1 MDEAPRPTE
10 PRVLVVEDDPD
21 QGHFIQL
28 LLENEGLAAHHAPN
42 GAAALAALQ
51 DGTFEAVVSDIQMP
65 LLDGY
70 QLCRLIKDAPS
81 LAGVPVIL
89 LTSFQEPGRR
99 FWARICGADLFLPKQ
114 AIPTELGRR
123 VRELLQNP
131 PTPGLRNPSVEIR
144 RGDLNLDRVHHLL
157 GQALENRLR
166 ENALRGAVTDL
177 SRHYQDPDRLVED
190 FLRLVQDLVGG
201 GLAYLFCPGQVE
213 HRLHLL
219 GSRHHLDV
227 LGPELAARF
236 CQGEVPLQVAA
247 ALAETD
253 ELAPPFATLELELP
267 LWGHSLSSPACW
279 GCLAPQANL
288 DRAGAELRII
298 TEEFKPLFA
307 GSQTLVHLG
316 LSNAQLLEADLRKT
330 RLLDTLSHELR
341 APITAIRLREDL
353 ILEGA
358 ETLPPE
364 AHRLLKA
371 NQHIFERLHR
381 MLNGFLQLE
390 RIQQGAVR
398 LELEPLDLCAFL
410 QDQLDDLQMLCAPKG
425 LQLTLDAPAPCV
437 IWADGDRVVQC
448 LINLVTNAIAHSP
461 EGGRIRVALM
471 ENGTHGCIRVQDEGP
486 GVPEA
491 FQASLFQPF
500 QQQVRA
506 RPDSVGLGLAITQ
519 ALVQA
524 MGGRIRYLR
533 LPGEGACFQL
543 EFTLQAAPPPEE
555 DPMLG

>member
-1 MDEAPRPTE
+1 
-10 PRVLVVEDDPD
+10 
-21 QGHFIQL
+21 
-28 LLENEGLAAHHAPN
+28 
-42 GAAALAALQ
+42 
-51 DGTFEAVVSDIQMP
+51 
-65 LLDGY
+65 
-70 QLCRLIKDAPS
+70 
-81 LAGVPVIL
+81 
-89 LTSFQEPGRR
+89 
-99 FWARICGADLFLPKQ
+99 
-114 AIPTELGRR
+114 
-123 VRELLQNP
+123 
-131 PTPGLRNPSVEIR
+131 VEILQ
-144 RGDLNLDRVHHLL
+144 GDLNLDRVHHLL
-157 GQALENRLR
+157 GKALENRLR

-177 SRHYQDPDRLVED
+177 SRHYQDPDRLIED
-190 FLRLVQDLVGG
+190 FLRLAQDLVGG
-201 GLAYLFCPGQVE
+201 GLAYLFCPGQTE
-213 HRLHLL
+213 HHLHLL
-219 GSRHHLDV
+219 GSAEHLNT
-227 LGPELAARF
+227 LGSDLASRF
-236 CQGEVPLQVAA
+236 RLGEIPLRVVTAVG
-247 ALAETD
+247 ESD
-253 ELAPPFATLELELP
+253 ELPLPFASMELELP
-267 LWGHSLSSPACW
+267 LWGHTLSSQACW
-279 GCLAPQANL
+279 GSLAPLANL
-288 DRAGAELRII
+288 DRARAEVRII

-316 LSNAQLLEADLRKT
+316 MSNAQLLEADLRKT

-358 ETLPPE
+358 ESLPPE
-364 AHRLLKA
+364 THRLLKA

-390 RIQQGAVR
+390 RIQQGALR
-398 LELEPLDLCAFL
+398 LELEPLELRTFL

-425 LQLTLDAPAPCV
+425 LQVTLDAPAPCV

-461 EGGRIRVALM
+461 EGGRIRVALL
-471 ENGTHGCIRVQDEGP
+471 EDGAHGCIRVQDEGP

-500 QQQVRA
+500 QQQARA